1 MPSDPALLLDPRRMV
16 LSDLALGPHRE
27 RALARVRVRS
37 SDVARDEVTPVSLST
52 LRPEV
57 RAHTTV
63 WLKSTVRVRGRH
75 RFRWRDPVRGR
86 VRVRVRSQEAP
97 VAEITA
103 VQWFPRRAEFS
114 TQGWVQFSMSLCLP
128 RPHNSMHPWSGRP
141 QEFSRATAACPGKQ
155 HGELSGSMPSDPAPL
170 LDSRHVVLSEFGWS
184 TWGDILASDRV
195 PTRDITRDKAT
206 HLVISLKD

>member
-63 WLKSTVRVRGRH
+63 WLKSTVRVR
-75 RFRWRDPVRGR
+75 
-86 VRVRVRSQEAP
+86 VRSQEAP
-97 VAEITA
+97 GAEITA

-206 HLVISLKD
+206 RLVISLKD